1 MLPTT
6 VPLVID
12 TLLGLFGIGSP
23 VGRLLV
29 AIVAIGIII
38 IVGKIVLNIAWRI
51 LTIAA
56 VIVGLWYVLSVFS
69 II

>member
-1 MLPTT
+1 MLPTKT
-6 VPLVID
+6 
-12 TLLGLFGIGSP
+12 TLLLDGLLALDGLGSP
-23 VGRLLV
+23 IGRLAI
-29 AIVAIGIII
+29 AIVAIAIII

-56 VIVGLWYVLSVFS
+56 VIVGIWYLLTFFS

>member
-1 MLPTT
+1 MLPAN
-6 VPLVID
+6 VPLLID
-12 TLLGLFGIGSP
+12 SVLAIDGLGSP
-23 VGRLLV
+23 VGRLLI
-29 AIVAIGIII
+29 AIVAIAIII

-56 VIVGLWYVLSVFS
+56 VIVGIWYLLTFFS

>member
-1 MLPTT
+1 MLSTNA
-6 VPLVID
+6 PLIVDALLAID
-12 TLLGLFGIGSP
+12 GLGSP
-23 VGRLLV
+23 VGRLLI
-29 AIVAIGIII
+29 AIVAIAIII

-56 VIVGLWYVLSVFS
+56 VIVGIWYLLTFFS